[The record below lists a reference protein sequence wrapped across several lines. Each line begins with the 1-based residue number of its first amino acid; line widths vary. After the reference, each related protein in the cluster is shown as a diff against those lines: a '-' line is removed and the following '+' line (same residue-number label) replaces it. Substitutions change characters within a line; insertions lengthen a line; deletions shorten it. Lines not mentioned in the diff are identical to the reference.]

1 MYRIYGKTHDMNRF
15 QAIDL
20 NNGNFVVNLI
30 YASFFENLEEA
41 KDTLDHLMEHNKNI
55 KFELRKV

>member
-20 NNGNFVVNLI
+20 ANGTFVINLI
-30 YASFFENLEEA
+30 YASFFESLEEA
-41 KDTLDHLMEHNKNI
+41 QETLDHLMEHNQNI
-55 KFELRKV
+55 KFELREV